1 MSDLPTK
8 PPTVEST
15 LPSHPK
21 PQAVKSTPAPKAP
34 PKKAP
39 ESGTRDSQSGGMVY
53 RTGGHIW
60 ASRLLEHMMSPT
72 YRSEEDAEPGTP
84 SGSMSRVNE
93 PPPPKG

>member
-8 PPTVEST
+8 APTVEST
-15 LPSHPK
+15 MPTHPK
-21 PQAVKSTPAPKAP
+21 PKAIKTAPPYKAP
-34 PKKAP
+34 TKEPPAVV
-39 ESGTRDSQSGGMVY
+39 TY

-84 SGSMSRVNE
+84 SGSMSRVND
-93 PPPPKG
+93 PPPQK